1 MKSEKN
7 LPMRCPSCGGRLHVS
22 GMVCPECDTAITGD
36 YRLPLLM
43 RLGSEER
50 AFVLDFVRS
59 SGSLKE
65 MSRRMGLS
73 YPTVRNKL
81 DEIIETINRLEA
93 DENDL

>member
-1 MKSEKN
+1 MNSEKN
-7 LPMRCPSCGGRLHVS
+7 LPLKCPSCGSRLHVS
-22 GMVCPECDTAITGD
+22 GMVCPGCDTVISGD